1 MVTAVLLIKV
11 DRGRMVE
18 VAESLAGIKGVS
30 EVYSVAGRFD
40 LVAMLRVREPED
52 MAELV
57 TQEIVKVSG
66 IRETETLTAFRA
78 YSRHDLEAAFAL
90 GLPE

>member
-11 DRGRMVE
+11 DRGRVVE
-18 VAESLAGIKGVS
+18 VAESLASIKGVS

-52 MAELV
+52 MAHLV
-57 TQEIVKVSG
+57 TRELVKVSG
-66 IRETETLTAFRA
+66 ICETETLTAFQA
-78 YSRHDLEAAFAL
+78 FSRHDLEAAFSL